1 MKKESVATGSALGGG
16 AAGTMLVFATGCL
29 GTKLLLLLG
38 VSSGVLGG
46 LEALGPTGP
55 CCSSA
60 ALAPLRSVSGE
71 SSGAAGGLFRRG
83 RSAKEIR

>member
-46 LEALGPTGP
+46 LEALGPYRPVLLVGGA
-55 CCSSA
+55 S
-60 ALAPLRSVSGE
+60 ALAF
-71 SSGAAGGLFRRG
+71 GLWRIIRR
-83 RSAKEIR
+83 RRRALPAKA